1 MSTDPGERRVRAR
14 LFLCHDP
21 RGGHLHRMPQT
32 LGLTSDG
39 LAVCSYRPCG
49 EFGRSVDLQLSL
61 DLEEASS
68 AYMDYEDARAR
79 LRGAV

>member
-1 MSTDPGERRVRAR
+1 MTRAADICTECRR
-14 LFLCHDP
+14 P
-21 RGGHLHRMPQT
+21 

>member
-1 MSTDPGERRVRAR
+1 
-14 LFLCHDP
+14 
-21 RGGHLHRMPQT
+21 MPQT